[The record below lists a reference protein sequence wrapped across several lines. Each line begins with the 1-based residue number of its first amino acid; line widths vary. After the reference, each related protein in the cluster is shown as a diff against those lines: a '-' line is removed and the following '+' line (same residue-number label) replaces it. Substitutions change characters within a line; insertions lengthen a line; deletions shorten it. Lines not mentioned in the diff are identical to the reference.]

1 MRAWRATAAVSALLR
16 CVLIAQICVLIAQI
30 CVLIAQI
37 PVLLPV
43 MRARITLIRP
53 ITTPT
58 APPLHAE
65 HPLRSRAEPLTLFP
79 RERRETLAQ
88 RAEGIPRGG
97 ARGLGRIRERL
108 RHHLADRRAMAL
120 RAAGRAAVVRTGV
133 VRAGV
138 VRAGVVRAASGA
150 SAVSAATA
158 CAAAV
163 SAATARDRASRPL
176 LQTERQVADAP
187 TREEVTCASDSGA

>member
-16 CVLIAQICVLIAQI
+16 CVLIAQI

-79 RERRETLAQ
+79 RERREALAQ

-120 RAAGRAAVVRTGV
+120 RAAGRAAVVRT
-133 VRAGV
+133 GV

>member
-79 RERRETLAQ
+79 RERREALAQ

-120 RAAGRAAVVRTGV
+120 RAAGRAAVVRT
-133 VRAGV
+133 GV